1 MVYNPNMPGF
11 YTRKGDSGYTGVL
24 GEGRLPKNHPRL
36 DAIGSVDEATAAI
49 GVARSQAVTP
59 GLNNILVMIQ
69 RDLYH
74 LMAEIAATPEN
85 VQKFRVI
92 DTERVKWLEDQ
103 IDFLG
108 ASIDMPKDFIVPGDS
123 QSGAAFALART
134 LVRRAERRVSQL
146 FHDNQIDNPEL
157 LRYLN
162 RLSSFCFILELSE
175 NQNAGIA
182 FPTLASSQEQE

>member
-1 MVYNPNMPGF
+1 MVYNPDMAGF
-11 YTRKGDSGYTGVL
+11 YTGKGDSGYTGVL
-24 GEGRLPKNHPRL
+24 GEGRLPKHHPRL

-59 GLNNILVMIQ
+59 GLNKILVEIQ

-92 DTERVKWLEDQ
+92 DAEKVRWLEDQ
-103 IDFLG
+103 IDSLG
-108 ASIDMPKDFIVPGDS
+108 AEIEMPKDFIVPGDS
-123 QSGAAFALART
+123 MSGAAFALART
-134 LVRRAERRVSQL
+134 LVRRAERRLSQL
-146 FHDNQIDNPEL
+146 VHENQIENPEL

-162 RLSSFCFILELSE
+162 RLSSLCFILELSE

-182 FPTLASSQEQE
+182 FPTLATGQKHG